1 VTNRARPFLYLLILL
16 LLNAAC
22 TNISSTSTSEI
33 CPKYVNRDASIQT
46 VLLDLI
52 DNSRNA
58 WGAEALVERLY
69 EFDKYVY
76 IAVSYPGSSDKI
88 KMASYDFE
96 FDSLDEVLGKSQ
108 FFFPSISKNV
118 EIANPANFSY
128 EGNGIRASL
137 LDTPDTQFNYFF
149 TIKNCLIS
157 RIEYQIEGGFDLKL
171 SYKLDEETRDILARA
186 NEEL

>member
-1 VTNRARPFLYLLILL
+1 MAIQFKVALATLL
-16 LLNAAC
+16 LFLTACSSQSSEDALNC
-22 TNISSTSTSEI
+22 TSFTDQSAPAHSS
-33 CPKYVNRDASIQT
+33 
-46 VLLDLI
+46 LLELI

-58 WGAEALVERLY
+58 WDAEALVEQLY

-76 IAVSYPGSSDKI
+76 IAVSYPASSDKI
-88 KMASYDFE
+88 KMASYDYE

-108 FFFPSISKNV
+108 FFFPSIAKNV
-118 EIANPANFSY
+118 EIADPANFRY
-128 EGNGIRASL
+128 EENGIRASL

-149 TIKNCLIS
+149 TIKNCLVT

-171 SYKLDEETRDILARA
+171 SYKLDEEARNILARA